1 MKDRIIIAL
10 DTDSYREATM
20 LVDRLPDAVIFKV
33 GLQAFLKF
41 GTPIIDYLKSKNKKV
56 FLDLK
61 FKDIPKQI

>member
-41 GTPIIDYLKSKNKKV
+41 GK
-56 FLDLK
+56 
-61 FKDIPKQI
+61 